1 MPGVVSW
8 SQLVNPSYVAILP
21 HLIVTATLLVVIV
34 LDAYFKEK
42 RSLVW
47 VTLGGVVLAM
57 LSIWYTASDPQIQA
71 GIAAGRPPEF
81 WGGMIIA
88 DGFTFFMNGVL
99 LGIAA
104 LVILLSADYV
114 GKFLRGAHMEFYEII
129 LAVTLGMMFMVSSRD
144 LLTIYIGLELTSISS
159 YVLAGILRKDA
170 KSNEA
175 ALKYFLT
182 GATASAVLLFG
193 LSLIYGVT
201 GSTRLPEVAA
211 ALAGGSHVV
220 AAAGPALT
228 PLLVAG
234 MAFLMVGFGFKVAA
248 VPVHQWAP
256 DVYEGAP
263 TPVTAFFSAGPKG
276 AAMAAIL
283 RVFVG
288 GLGVAPFTDKWAL
301 IWALA
306 AAASMTV
313 GNLVALQQS
322 NIKRMMAY
330 SSIAQA
336 GYILV
341 GVAASGL
348 QSVEGISSVLFYV
361 MAYAVTNLG
370 IFAVLTHMDQEG
382 GWVEVDNYA
391 GLAKRNPLYAWALLL
406 FFVSLIGIPPT
417 VGFLGKFFLFR
428 AAAASGYLWLAV
440 LMAVNSVI
448 SVGYYYRVVKVMFLD
463 QSDYPALTPST
474 GISATVLLSLLGVV
488 ALTIFANP
496 FVQWT
501 AQSAALLH

>member
-1 MPGVVSW
+1 MAGVLNW
-8 SQLVNPSYVAILP
+8 SQLVNPSYVAVLP
-21 HLIVTATLLVVIV
+21 HLIVTATLLVIIL
-34 LDAYFKEK
+34 LDAFFKEK

-57 LSIWYTASDPQIQA
+57 LSILYTASDQQIQA
-71 GIAAGRPPEF
+71 AIAAGQPLEF
-81 WGGMIIA
+81 WGRMIIA

-104 LVILLSADYV
+104 LVILLSGDYV
-114 GKFLRGAHMEFYEII
+114 EKFLRGAYMEFYEII

-170 KSNEA
+170 RSNEA
-175 ALKYFLT
+175 GLKYFLT
-182 GATASAVLLFG
+182 GAVASAVLLFG
-193 LSLIYGVT
+193 LSLIFGVT
-201 GSTRLPEVAA
+201 GTTRLPDIAA
-211 ALAGGSHVV
+211 ALTGASPVV

-248 VPVHQWAP
+248 VPMHLWAP

-263 TPVTAFFSAGPKG
+263 TPVTAFFSVGPKG

-288 GLGVAPFTDKWAL
+288 GLGVAPFTEKWTL
-301 IWALA
+301 IWAVA
-306 AAASMTV
+306 AAASMTL
-313 GNLVALQQS
+313 GNLVALQQT

-336 GYILV
+336 GYVLV

-348 QSVEGISSVLFYV
+348 QSTEGISSVLFYV

-370 IFAVLTHMDQEG
+370 IFAILTHMDQEG
-382 GWVEVDNYA
+382 GWVEIDNYK

-417 VGFLGKFFLFR
+417 VGFVGKFFLFR
-428 AAAASGYLWLAV
+428 AAAAAGYLWLAL

-463 QSDYPALTPST
+463 PSDDPALTPSA
-474 GISATVLLSLLGVV
+474 GISATVALSLAGVV
-488 ALTIFANP
+488 LFTIFANP

-501 AQSAALLH
+501 AQSAALLK